1 MTRYDA
7 IRRQLGDI
15 EKAHERALAKR
26 DMQIRLL
33 CAYRDQLEDHVDIA
47 AEMLAKSDGCSK
59 DWAATQVDDVY
70 EARQA
75 ARKAAVEA

>member
-33 CAYRDQLEDHVDIA
+33 CGYRDQLEDKIDIA
-47 AEMLAKSDGCSK
+47 VEMIAEAGDCSK
-59 DWAATQVDDVY
+59 DDAGKLIDDAY
-70 EARQA
+70 EVRQL
-75 ARKAAVEA
+75 ARKEAV

>member
-1 MTRYDA
+1 VTRYDA